1 VALGNS
7 GDAKALPALRQA
19 AADPEPLISM
29 HAGWAI
35 RQIERQ
41 KTGSSGK
48 FVLFIASAGMTWGHG
63 RDIIA

>member
-1 VALGNS
+1 MRGAGQQRGRQS
-7 GDAKALPALRQA
+7 ALPALRQA

-41 KTGSSGK
+41 KTAHCLLG
-48 FVLFIASAGMTWGHG
+48 
-63 RDIIA
+63 D